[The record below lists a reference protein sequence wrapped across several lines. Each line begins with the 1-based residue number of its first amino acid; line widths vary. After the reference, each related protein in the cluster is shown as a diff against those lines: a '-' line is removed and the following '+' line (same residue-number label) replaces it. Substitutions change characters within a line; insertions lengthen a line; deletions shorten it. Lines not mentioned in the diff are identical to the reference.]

1 MKIEIRTEL
10 KINVK
15 KIVSDCTLNVSEE
28 ELRSEIK
35 GIVKLWAEQRLKE
48 SGWPVPIDAEEIRT
62 YLIEN
67 DIILENETAE
77 LIDSNEAEAHPL
89 K

>member
-15 KIVSDCTLNVSEE
+15 KIVTDCTLNVSEE

-48 SGWPVPIDAEEIRT
+48 SGWPVPIDTEEIRT

-77 LIDSNEAEAHPL
+77 LVDPNEAEAHPL